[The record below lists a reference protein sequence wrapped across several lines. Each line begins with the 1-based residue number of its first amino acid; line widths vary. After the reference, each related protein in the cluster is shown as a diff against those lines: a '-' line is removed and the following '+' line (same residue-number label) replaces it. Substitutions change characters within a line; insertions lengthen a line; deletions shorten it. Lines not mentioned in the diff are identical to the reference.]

1 MPISLITFQRTG
13 NPIFLEK
20 VELLKRMPKCSAMN
34 RIIKID
40 DQSLLKNSTF
50 AGTLRMTAFDH
61 FLPLFLKEAFACS
74 GEVYISAAEAG
85 GIDGIYIYDPVELT
99 GTCFTGSNEVARDFY
114 SMNLGLEFFSK
125 QNFGKYFGYH
135 EDKLRILANR
145 IVLCH

>member
-1 MPISLITFQRTG
+1 MHPV
-13 NPIFLEK
+13 FLEK
-20 VELLKRMPKCSAMN
+20 VKPLKRMLKWTAMN
-34 RIIKID
+34 RIIKVEE
-40 DQSLLKNSTF
+40 QSLLKNSIF
-50 AGTLRMTAFDH
+50 AGTFRMTAFDH